1 MTAADEKKALICLIA
16 DLLRDCNH
24 VAVGAASPIPG
35 AAALLAKAAWG
46 SPRHV
51 NILGS
56 VANNFFT
63 GGGGELFDCA
73 AQGRID
79 AFFLGGGQIDGEANI
94 NLMGRGPYPT
104 SAPRWPGT
112 FGSAYL
118 YFLIPK
124 VILFREEHTRRTL
137 VEKVDFISAPG
148 ISDEKIYR
156 KGGPYGLITSK
167 AFFRFN
173 REKRQF
179 SLQSIHPSSS
189 LEDILDNTGFAFDYE
204 ESTPVTPPPDPE
216 LLKLLE
222 TEVSRKVSE
231 VYPNFAASIFP
242 VTSEAEPVK

>member
-1 MTAADEKKALICLIA
+1 MSISDEKKALICLIA
-16 DLLRDCNH
+16 GLLRDCNH

-35 AAALLAKAAWG
+35 AAALLSRAAWG

-79 AFFLGGGQIDGEANI
+79 AFFLGGGQIDGAANI
-94 NLMGRGPYPT
+94 NLMGRGDYPAC
-104 SAPRWPGT
+104 SPRWPGT

-124 VILFREEHTRRTL
+124 VILFREEHSRRTL

-148 ISDEKIYR
+148 TSEEHVYR
-156 KGGPYGLITSK
+156 KGGPYGLLTSK
-167 AFFRFN
+167 AFFRFDVAK
-173 REKRQF
+173 KRF
-179 SLQSIHPSSS
+179 RLVSVHPTSS
-189 LEDILDNTGFAFDYE
+189 LEDVLDNTGFAFDYE
-204 ESTPVTPPPDPE
+204 KDVPETAAPDPE
-216 LLKLLE
+216 LLALLE
-222 TEVSRKVSE
+222 REVRPKIAE
-231 VYPNFAASIFP
+231 VYPNFVDTIFTVTAA
-242 VTSEAEPVK
+242 E